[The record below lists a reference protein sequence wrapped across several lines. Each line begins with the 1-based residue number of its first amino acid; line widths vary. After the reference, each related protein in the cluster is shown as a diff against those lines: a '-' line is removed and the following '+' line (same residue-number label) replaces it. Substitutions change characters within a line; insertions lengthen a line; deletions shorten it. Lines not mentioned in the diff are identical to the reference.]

1 VTGRGSGTSFVPI
14 PLGVCPV
21 WRILCLPGLGSF
33 HLVPFSPTPFV
44 GCFVLLMIGRLIPGD
59 KLEKLNGEN
68 LDPHSWPYQ
77 KKKKKS
83 RYLPPILGLG
93 FWG

>member
-1 VTGRGSGTSFVPI
+1 
-14 PLGVCPV
+14 
-21 WRILCLPGLGSF
+21 
-33 HLVPFSPTPFV
+33 
-44 GCFVLLMIGRLIPGD
+44 MIGRLIPGD